1 MMRSPPAAWA
11 GDCVPDAQKGLLGGL
26 IALSPALG
34 AWSGA
39 IATAPGLVSI
49 DGRLWLVAGL
59 VLLAVAPVLIFGRPR
74 PFPDLTAP
82 PPLRAAGDVAARP
95 KGPGVRLGFARRPIG
110 STHD

>member
-1 MMRSPPAAWA
+1 MMLSPLAAWA

-59 VLLAVAPVLIFGRPR
+59 VLLSVAPVLIFGRPR
-74 PFPDLTAP
+74 PFPDLPAP
-82 PPLRAAGDVAARP
+82 PHLRGDCDVAARP
-95 KGPGVRLGFARRPIG
+95 TGPAVRRSFARLSVNR
-110 STHD
+110 